1 MRSFSEEAGAPSQI
15 RRNVLI
21 SVLKRLDLATREKGD
36 PFNLSLNLYSQMSF
50 IFNGLK
56 KVP

>member
-1 MRSFSEEAGAPSQI
+1 MRSFSEAAGAPSQI

-21 SVLKRLDLATREKGD
+21 SVLKRLDLAMREKGD